1 VSTAVQYYVSSIAI
15 LACINFI
22 AVWGLDLQYG
32 VSGIYNFAYIV
43 PQAAGAYAAG
53 ILALQPAGYY
63 QAGETYIWGANLGFP
78 LPIIGGAVAGGV
90 ISWLMGLI
98 AMRRLRGDYQA
109 MAMLVFALIAN
120 SFVTAQTGFLNG
132 PTGLSFIPK
141 PLQAVFGYS
150 LTGYQWAYL
159 GLVAAF
165 ALLAGLIAFNINRSP
180 FGRMLRA
187 IRDSESAA
195 EALGRDSRRAR
206 MIAMVA
212 GGTLAGLSGALLVQ
226 YIGAWAPGSWLYP
239 ETFVFFTAIIV
250 GGAGNMLG
258 NVLGVL
264 LIPIGISEGTR
275 FLPEIGYPGLIQTLD
290 WVVIGLTMLAFI
302 WFRPKG
308 LIPERRRRRPLPRV
322 AEDRGLD
329 VEAELRPA
337 GSRGA

>member
-1 VSTAVQYYVSSIAI
+1 MSSAVQFYVSSIAI

-53 ILALQPAGYY
+53 VLALHPAGFY
-63 QAGETYIWGANLGFP
+63 QAGESYIGGANLGFP
-78 LPIIGGAVAGGV
+78 LPIIGGALAGGL

-98 AMRRLRGDYQA
+98 GMRRLRGDYQA

-120 SFVTAQTGFLNG
+120 GFVTAQTGFLNG
-132 PTGLSFIPK
+132 PTGISFIPK

-150 LTGYQWAYL
+150 LIGYQWAYL

-165 ALLAGLIAFNINRSP
+165 ALLALVIMWNITRSP

-187 IRDSESAA
+187 IRDSEGAA
-195 EALGRDSRRAR
+195 EALGRDAKHAR
-206 MIAMVA
+206 MVAMVV

-250 GGAGNMLG
+250 GGSGNLLG

-275 FLPEIGYPGLIQTLD
+275 FLPEIGYPGLIETLD
-290 WVVIGLTMLAFI
+290 WVVIGLTMLVFI

-308 LIPERRRRRPLPRV
+308 IIPERRRRRPLPSTSEDHDLDLRARLQP
-322 AEDRGLD
+322 AESG
-329 VEAELRPA
+329 
-337 GSRGA
+337 GS